1 MKDLIEEVVFEPYP
15 ENEVEFQKET
25 IQELRSKGIEKNAQG
40 KRIGPVCPGLENTEG
55 GS

>member
-25 IQELRSKGIEKNAQG
+25 IQVLRSKGIENMLRG
-40 KRIGPVCPGLENTEG
+40 KG
-55 GS
+55 